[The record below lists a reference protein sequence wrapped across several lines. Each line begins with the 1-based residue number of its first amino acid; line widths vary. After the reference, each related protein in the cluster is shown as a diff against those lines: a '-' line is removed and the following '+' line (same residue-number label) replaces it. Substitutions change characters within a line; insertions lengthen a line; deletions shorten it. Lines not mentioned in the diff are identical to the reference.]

1 MRCAGCKL
9 MPSQFSTSW
18 ISSTAPPLRPPTG
31 YVMHPAASKPLHN
44 TMVSGAPHN
53 GRLSDS
59 VMASR
64 ISALSKT
71 MMQSSHMRLPRK
83 KKNGVVVGTAPP
95 PPSPPP
101 SPAEHKAPQIE
112 GRHSSPP
119 TATTTTTTTLGSNCG
134 RLVCPEL
141 AVGYTSSII
150 SERGGQLLSSQYNV
164 EARLTSLQR
173 RLCKRQLSVVH
184 SHAKRQLE
192 YDSTKYS
199 PPQRRRKSSGSH
211 SLTSV
216 CTTESLVDIEMME
229 CEFPLQVDGP
239 SDDAFLTP
247 RGEFQRH
254 VSLATTSSEGTRTGD
269 ESMYDME
276 FEGTVS
282 TAARIRQR
290 MDELGGL
297 VDEEMTEGSSDEE
310 EEEEGTQ
317 ALR

>member
-1 MRCAGCKL
+1 MRCAGCKP

-18 ISSTAPPLRPPTG
+18 ISSTAPPLRPPPG
-31 YVMHPAASKPLHN
+31 YVMHSAARKPLHN

-53 GRLSDS
+53 SSPFSDS
-59 VMASR
+59 EMASR
-64 ISALSKT
+64 ITALSKT
-71 MMQSSHMRLPRK
+71 MMQSSHTKLPRK
-83 KKNGVVVGTAPP
+83 KRNGVVIGTTAP

-101 SPAEHKAPQIE
+101 PPADHKSPQIE
-112 GRHSSPP
+112 DRHSTPP
-119 TATTTTTTTLGSNCG
+119 ATTTLGSNCG

-141 AVGYTSSII
+141 AVGYTSSLI
-150 SERGGQLLSSQYNV
+150 SERGKQLACNQYNV
-164 EARLTSLQR
+164 ESRLTSLQR

-216 CTTESLVDIEMME
+216 CTTESLVDVEMMD
-229 CEFPLQVDGP
+229 CEFPLQVDGS
-239 SDDAFLTP
+239 SDDAFLIP
-247 RGEFQRH
+247 RGDFQRH
-254 VSLATTSSEGTRTGD
+254 VSLATSSSEGTHTGD
-269 ESMYDME
+269 ESMYDLE

-282 TAARIRQR
+282 TAARLQQR
-290 MDELGGL
+290 VEELGGL

-310 EEEEGTQ
+310 EEEEGTRV
-317 ALR
+317 LR